1 MRLLQFVRLL
11 QGILH
16 NTIDEVEQSANT
28 LTEETIEQDD
38 DKIDIAA
45 FDYIIKIITDM
56 KSRYLSY
63 KSTQLDDPLFE
74 ERVRTYNLAI
84 EDDDEDEG
92 TGGLH

>member
-16 NTIDEVEQSANT
+16 NTIDEVEQSGNT

-45 FDYIIKIITDM
+45 FDYIINIVTNM
-56 KSRYLSY
+56 KGRYLEY
-63 KSTQLDDPLFE
+63 KKTSNEPSFD

-84 EDDDEDEG
+84 EEEDEDEG